1 MKADRNQVQSYD
13 IERYKEWIT
22 NLPINL
28 ICDVREWLRLRHIGD
43 YLSLRKYKSH
53 LRFESIRNDKEKALS
68 FDYDKYNGFYEK
80 MLLLVKQE
88 MLAHDKTEQLFTFML
103 VLGLIGK
110 KDIEYLQA
118 GGKCDYKLYIDKII
132 ESSILKNTDSAKDL
146 VETFFEVSKD
156 KFLSDNRVLFVSEER
171 RKEEKIQEYENTDF
185 PVLEYLK
192 DGLIYT
198 PVFADDNIKCCQE
211 IGELLFYKF
220 LVSDEVQAESID
232 EAQAESIKLN
242 NLTQREKLD
251 KLKEIGVFDLD
262 FFSVDPR
269 GNGASQ
275 REQARFLASIIG
287 GHEAN
292 IRKYL
297 YNMRKEK

>member
-13 IERYKEWIT
+13 IEGYVKWIT

-28 ICDVREWLRLRHIGD
+28 ICDVREWLRLRHIED

-68 FDYDKYNGFYEK
+68 FEYDKYNGFYEK

-132 ESSILKNTDSAKDL
+132 ESSILKNTDSVKDL
-146 VETFFEVSKD
+146 IKTFFEVSKD
-156 KFLSDNRVLFVSEER
+156 KFLSDNRALFVSEER

-220 LVSDEVQAESID
+220 LVSDEVQAESL
-232 EAQAESIKLN
+232 KLN
-242 NLTQREKLD
+242 EPTQRKKLD
-251 KLKEIGVFDLD
+251 KLKSIGVFDLD

-269 GNGASQ
+269 KKGVSQ

-287 GHEAN
+287 GNETN
-292 IRKYL
+292 IRNYL
-297 YNMRKEK
+297 AKMRKEE

>member
-1 MKADRNQVQSYD
+1 MKVDRNQIQSYD
-13 IERYKEWIT
+13 IEKYIKWIT
-22 NLPINL
+22 NLPIDL
-28 ICDVREWLRLRHIGD
+28 ICDVREWLRLRQIED
-43 YLSLRKYKSH
+43 YLSLRKYKSY
-53 LRFESIRNDKEKALS
+53 LRFESIRNDKEKASS

-80 MLLLVKQE
+80 MLLLVKENILSHNQ
-88 MLAHDKTEQLFTFML
+88 TERLFAFM
-103 VLGLIGK
+103 VVVGFVEQ
-110 KDIEYLQA
+110 KDLECLQA
-118 GGKCDYKLYIDKII
+118 GGKRDYQLYIDKIK
-132 ESSILKNTDSAKDL
+132 ESSILRNAYTAKKII
-146 VETFFEVSKD
+146 ETWYEVSKD
-156 KFLSDNRVLFVSEER
+156 KFLNDDRALFVSEER

-198 PVFADDNIKCCQE
+198 SVFADDNIKCCQE

-220 LVSDEVQAESID
+220 LVSDEAQAESID
-232 EAQAESIKLN
+232 EVQAESIKLN